1 MLVMIYNRKLTLR
14 NIHLDNLIQLIPQ
27 IKNFLPI
34 VGSFQIENF
43 RTNLLQGGQAK
54 GPNDFVSNIDIE
66 SEKLIK
72 TELEIIFP
80 KAGFFGEETGMTK
93 MQEWMWVVDPI
104 DGTSNYL
111 SGIDQFSIS
120 IALSFQNKPV
130 LGVVYK
136 PMTKEC
142 FWSVKSQGFY
152 HDEKR
157 IIPHNNFLLKDAI
170 IGTGFPF
177 RNYDTVD
184 YFNGTVKDLL
194 AKSRGIRRMGS
205 AALDLAYTACG
216 YFQGFWEIG
225 LQPYDV
231 AAGLLFLEETNC
243 ICTNFN
249 GNTYQLF
256 DDKSIVCGLPKTY
269 EDLLK
274 IVQNN
279 YRIHS
284 A

>member
-1 MLVMIYNRKLTLR
+1 MLVMIYNRKLITR
-14 NIHLDNLIQLIPQ
+14 ISHLDNLTHLIPL
-27 IKNFLPI
+27 IKNFLPAI
-34 VGSFQIENF
+34 GSFQIENF

-54 GPNDFVSNIDIE
+54 GPNDFVSKIDIE
-66 SEKLIK
+66 SEHFLKK
-72 TELEIIFP
+72 ELTKIFP
-80 KAGFFGEETGMTK
+80 KAGFFGEETGISNK
-93 MQEWMWVVDPI
+93 QDWMWVVDPI

-120 IALSFQNKPV
+120 IALSFQNKSV

-142 FWSVKSQGFY
+142 FWSVKSKGFY
-152 HDEKR
+152 HDEKL
-157 IIPHNNFLLKDAI
+157 IKPHNNFLLKDSI

-184 YFNGTVKDLL
+184 NFNGTVKDLL

-243 ICTNFN
+243 LCSNFN
-249 GNTYQLF
+249 GQPYQLF
-256 DDKSIVCGLPKTY
+256 EDKSIVCGLPKTY
-269 EDLLK
+269 DELLK
-274 IVQNN
+274 IVQKN
-279 YRIHS
+279 YLIN
-284 A
+284 